1 MPRVR
6 ISTLVGGLSVIAL
19 GIWILLDSAGTVDIR
34 FDALGA
40 ALAAAAGLT
49 LLASGLEDSE

>member
-1 MPRVR
+1 MGRLR
-6 ISTLVGGLSVIAL
+6 YSTLVGGIVVIL
-19 GIWILLDSAGTVDIR
+19 FGIWILLDAAGEVGIS

-40 ALAAAAGLT
+40 VIAGAAGLT

>member
-1 MPRVR
+1 MRR
-6 ISTLVGGLSVIAL
+6 LRYSTLVGGVALIAL
-19 GIWILLDSAGTVDIR
+19 GTWILLDAAGTVGISS
-34 FDALGA
+34 DALGA